1 MHETR
6 RTSRES
12 EPTAPALSVNFDAIK
27 SKPERNP
34 RLEEFHDIFGSA
46 GQRQRFFEGA
56 RETFRFMFRPD
67 EVHNHLEAAP
77 NKTSFKHL
85 KRARRSGL
93 ILKASYNFF
102 DKTHLTP
109 QPLQDFLKDLGKHN
123 DHYENGDREKHAKK
137 LAASRIHDVANLDL
151 GIEIADDENFRKYL
165 RTENSRILT
174 FL

>member
-77 NKTSFKHL
+77 RPAPNAS
-85 KRARRSGL
+85 KRVGTW
-93 ILKASYNFF
+93 N
-102 DKTHLTP
+102 
-109 QPLQDFLKDLGKHN
+109 LQ
-123 DHYENGDREKHAKK
+123 K
-137 LAASRIHDVANLDL
+137 LRLL
-151 GIEIADDENFRKYL
+151 
-165 RTENSRILT
+165 
-174 FL
+174 